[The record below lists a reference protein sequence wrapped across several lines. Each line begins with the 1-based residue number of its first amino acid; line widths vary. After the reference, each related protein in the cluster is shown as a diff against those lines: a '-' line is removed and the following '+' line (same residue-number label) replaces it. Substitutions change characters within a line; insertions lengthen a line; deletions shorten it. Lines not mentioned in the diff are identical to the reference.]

1 MKEEES
7 KFAVPLGKIMI
18 SSRLPK
24 AFSQPKHLTNKK
36 LQEHHQELSAANEF
50 KNVKKLLS
58 PLKQSSS
65 KHSAFNKAINKL
77 AFFPKLLNNTPHNS
91 IQTDMLVQN
100 IVRLDEMIT
109 ISILKS
115 SCRSGIVKK
124 SLHGPSLHLYASK
137 EVPVST
143 FAIRQKLL
151 EIIKS
156 WQKTQKSSQHLM
168 EVNSSFWNSPEGC
181 VTILMEYMAGDS
193 LLRLCESI
201 GAIPE
206 KVLRETTRK
215 ILLGLSIHHKII
227 GPHGGID
234 LSQIMFSRTGKA
246 KLGLGLT
253 SRLNLKD
260 EGNNK
265 KAFSTAEDV
274 FDLGATMLAA
284 SLGGSEWA
292 NECLN
297 LGGECCLLHSA
308 LICTE
313 IPYLPRFSRCYCE
326 FLCAATQ
333 YNEEKRAKI
342 ADLIQYEWL
351 KNDEFIGAD
360 VGIKNLL
367 CMSVSNNDRENI
379 LNVERQLNMISESLQ
394 VIFAGYSE
402 HKQYNGD
409 NFKELALEFGVS
421 VDFLQEKLKTVM
433 KKD

>member
-77 AFFPKLLNNTPHNS
+77 AFFPKLLNSTPNNS
-91 IQTDMLVQN
+91 IQTDMLVQS

-143 FAIRQKLL
+143 FVIRQKLL

-156 WQKTQKSSQHLM
+156 WQNNQKTSRHWM

-181 VTILMEYMAGDS
+181 VTIVMEYMAGDS

-201 GAIPE
+201 GSIPE
-206 KVLRETTRK
+206 KVLRDTTKK
-215 ILLGLSIHHKII
+215 ILLGLSIHHKKI

-260 EGNNK
+260 EGNK
-265 KAFSTAEDV
+265 KTFSTAEDV
-274 FDLGATMLAA
+274 FDLGATLLAA

-313 IPYLPRFSRCYCE
+313 IPYLPRFSRFYCD

-333 YNEEKRAKI
+333 YNEEKRAKVN
-342 ADLIQYEWL
+342 DLIQHEWL
-351 KNDEFIGAD
+351 KNDDFTGVD
-360 VGIKNLL
+360 VGIKDLL
-367 CMSVSNNDRENI
+367 GMSVSNNDRENI
-379 LNVERQLNMISESLQ
+379 LNVERQLSMISESLE

-402 HKQYNGD
+402 QKVYNSE

-421 VDFLQEKLKTVM
+421 VDFLQEKLKVAM